1 MALYVFGDIHGPVE
15 IGKLT
20 PRRFPAEPT
29 LTEEDY
35 VVVCGDFGFP
45 FLPTDVLDEEKI
57 PFDLPFARRQAVQ
70 NRRAYAK
77 WVDWLAQRPYQILF
91 VDGNHDNHAFWNAQ
105 PVEVWNGGMI
115 NRLPDAPNVI
125 HLRRGEYYTIAGKT
139 FWAMGGA
146 SSIDREYRIEGYSWW
161 PQELLSL
168 QEMEHGLQ
176 TLETHGNQVDYIL
189 THTLP
194 RVLIPI
200 YFGRYSFR
208 ENDPVSGYLDE
219 VYRRVKGL
227 KQWYCGHMHAD
238 IAKEGYRLTVLYEDC
253 AEIS

>member
-20 PRRFPAEPT
+20 PRKFPAEPT
-29 LTEEDY
+29 LTKEDY

-45 FLPTDVLDEEKI
+45 FLPTDVMDEEKI
-57 PFDLPFARRQAVQ
+57 PFDLPFARCQAVQ

-77 WVDWLAQRPYQILF
+77 WVDWLAQRPYQSLF

-146 SSIDREYRIEGYSWW
+146 SSIDREYRIEG
-161 PQELLSL
+161 
-168 QEMEHGLQ
+168 
-176 TLETHGNQVDYIL
+176 
-189 THTLP
+189 
-194 RVLIPI
+194 
-200 YFGRYSFR
+200 
-208 ENDPVSGYLDE
+208 
-219 VYRRVKGL
+219 
-227 KQWYCGHMHAD
+227 
-238 IAKEGYRLTVLYEDC
+238 
-253 AEIS
+253 